1 MFIRGSMKSMRTQPI
16 AHGVFYANNRLMLK
30 RIIDAGGDGGRKW
43 EEVKVDLSEFAGHTV
58 TLRLYQRVLVPNK
71 TAGTA
76 YWRAIEAK

>member
-1 MFIRGSMKSMRTQPI
+1 MRTQPI

-58 TLRLYQRVLVPNK
+58 TLRLYQQPCVCISACLCRTDSRHRVLE
-71 TAGTA
+71 G
-76 YWRAIEAK
+76 Y